1 MLEIRKVVTYTETW
15 YREGE
20 KEVAEPVTLAA
31 VAAVM
36 KNPWAE
42 QGYVEDLKA
51 IIYAEAPQLADL
63 LVPKAVGLVGTAD
76 NVKAFG
82 KAAVVGVDGE
92 LEHASGFI
100 HTLRFGNKFRG
111 LVKGKSFLHFT
122 NKRGGPGSAITI
134 PMIYKNDEGQ
144 RSYFLTLDFHI
155 PDAPGSGELVV
166 AVGVSTGG
174 RPHARIGNRYEDM
187 KEMGIKPPR

>member
-92 LEHASGFI
+92 LEHASAFI
-100 HTLRFGNKFRG
+100 HTLRFGNKFRE

-134 PMIYKNDEGQ
+134 PMICKNDEGQ

-155 PDAPGSGELVV
+155 PDAPGSDELVV

-187 KEMGIKPPR
+187 KEMGITPPR